1 MDGLGNINWWG
12 FSPALDLQSVLN
24 NSHENAELNFLLV
37 GCGDPRHLLRTFASK
52 GKWPKRKLIRFYV
65 YEPRLE
71 LYARDLLLLSLA
83 IEHPARRGIQEK
95 TELFMEIFG
104 NIQVR
109 QQTAD
114 YIRTTS
120 NELIKCITDFDYM
133 RAKNLGCFDLSLLK
147 FKERDFLESIFKYWR
162 ADTKK
167 FDYFPA
173 KKCWDLRLRTYLQTR
188 YDTRSN
194 SFDWDYSMKF
204 ADRKNTHVINSRI
217 YASWRETGKS

>member
-12 FSPALDLQSVLN
+12 FSPAVDLQSVLKD
-24 NSHENAELNFLLV
+24 SHDDSEINFLLV
-37 GCGDPRHLLRTFASK
+37 GCGDPRHLLKTLALRS
-52 GKWPKRKLIRFYV
+52 KWPKRKLIRFYV

-83 IEHPARRGIQEK
+83 IEHPAKRGIQEK
-95 TELFMEIFG
+95 TELFMEIFA

-114 YIRTTS
+114 YILTTS
-120 NELIKCITDFDYM
+120 NELIKCVTDFEYM
-133 RAKNLGCFDLSLLK
+133 KKQNLGCFDLSLLK
-147 FKERDFLESIFKYWR
+147 YKERDFLECVFKYWR
-162 ADTKK
+162 SDIAK

-173 KKCWDLRLRTYLQTR
+173 KKCWDLRLRSYLKTR

-204 ADRKNTHVINSRI
+204 ADRKNTQVINNRL
-217 YASWRETGKS
+217 YASWRDTGK